1 MKRIFSLLVCLS
13 ILCVLTV
20 PAFADDETDSAP
32 DSGDSMTEPVSEP
45 SAPVESSSPA
55 PAGDTGDTSDPV
67 SDSGSFDVDS
77 IPEVSDSLV
86 EDVIPIVPPAS
97 SVEDVPPVE
106 DVPSADDAQIPADNN
121 GDVFVDASAGIP
133 GFDEG
138 ILDPSVLFG
147 DVSPSFTPY
156 SVYSLD
162 NGASVSAYSLE
173 DAGSLPAVLAA
184 LFGEYQPRTQTVTDH
199 LSDGSSVTYQ
209 QYVPGL
215 AGLDY
220 EWLASVALFALVL
233 YCILR
238 MVGGALK
245 WS

>member
-13 ILCVLTV
+13 ILCVFAV
-20 PAFADDETDSAP
+20 PAFADDETDSVP
-32 DSGDSMTEPVSEP
+32 DSGDSMTETVSEP
-45 SAPVESSSPA
+45 SAPVESPSLA
-55 PAGDTGDTSDPV
+55 PAGDTSAPAF
-67 SDSGSFDVDS
+67 DSGSFDVET
-77 IPEVSDSLV
+77 IPEVSDGPV
-86 EDVIPIVPPAS
+86 EDVTPAVPVA
-97 SVEDVPPVE
+97 PPVE
-106 DVPSADDAQIPADNN
+106 DVPSADDAQIPADIDD
-121 GDVFVDASAGIP
+121 DVFVDASAGIP

-138 ILDPSVLFG
+138 ILDPAVLFG
-147 DVSPSFTPY
+147 DASPSFTPY

-162 NGASVSAYSLE
+162 DGASVSVYSLE
-173 DAGSLPAVLAA
+173 DTESLPAVLTA
-184 LFGEYQPRTQTVTDH
+184 LFGEYQPRVQTVTDY

-220 EWLASVALFALVL
+220 AWLASVALFALVL